1 MKSGKSAQKLA
12 NENTSK
18 RTAAKQGAKT
28 KTDNENKNVEHEK
41 GKGGSAV
48 KALSF
53 EKSDKNIRSGGK
65 QNKTDRTKL
74 TKGTTNTDLKE
85 ENSNS
90 RLRAKNK
97 SRRSCASKIRPNA
110 YVDNDGATDDVDD
123 SEEDYVPG
131 KEEKAAAADDDDENA
146 SDDGLSEEEEK
157 MTQIKKR
164 HIKKEKVERYM
175 CIVHNA

>member
-1 MKSGKSAQKLA
+1 M
-12 NENTSK
+12 
-18 RTAAKQGAKT
+18 
-28 KTDNENKNVEHEK
+28 
-41 GKGGSAV
+41 

-53 EKSDKNIRSGGK
+53 EKSDKNIRSGSK
-65 QNKTDRTKL
+65 QNKTERTKL

-131 KEEKAAAADDDDENA
+131 KEEKAAAAAADDDDENA
-146 SDDGLSEEEEK
+146 GDDGLSEEEEK
-157 MTQIKKR
+157 TQIKKR

-175 CIVHNA
+175 CIMHSRNCELLVF